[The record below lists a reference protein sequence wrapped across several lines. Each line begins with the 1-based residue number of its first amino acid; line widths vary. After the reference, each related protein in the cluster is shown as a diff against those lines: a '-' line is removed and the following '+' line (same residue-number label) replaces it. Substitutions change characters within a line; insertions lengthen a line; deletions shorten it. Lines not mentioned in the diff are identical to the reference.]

1 MSTQILE
8 RLVALLGPACV
19 GRDPTGLP
27 RAMPDSTEATAEL
40 LQLAGAEGWKVRI
53 EGRGSWLPP
62 DAPADLAL
70 SSRGLD
76 QIGAV
81 SPADLVAT
89 VETGTSL
96 DQFHRRLGEAGM
108 WLPFDPPG
116 RPDRTLGSV
125 VASATAGPERGGAG
139 PIRDHLLGCTFV
151 TGDGQVVRAG
161 GRVVKNVAG
170 YDLTKLQVGGF
181 GGFGFLTE
189 LHLRLRARPEADVT
203 LLARGDR
210 DRLTRAGRALLDAGL
225 DPLACELCAPTV
237 VAESGWHLGARLA
250 GPTEGVEADV
260 EALAAATGLEWNRVA
275 PDRAHAFWAMAARA
289 PLAGEVTCRLGALPD
304 GLDELIDLLAEV
316 LDETLVTAGATTGQL
331 RWSGAAS
338 IAAIERVR
346 HAAAAR
352 EVPLTVERAPWE
364 FRRAIGHF
372 GAFRE
377 GVGPIVGRLRQTFD
391 PQGTF
396 VVALEGSN
404 E

>member
-8 RLVALLGPACV
+8 RLIALLGPACV
-19 GRDPTGLP
+19 GRDPSGLP
-27 RAMPDSTEATAEL
+27 RAMPDSTDAAAEL
-40 LQLAGAEGWKVRI
+40 LRLAGGEGWKVRI
-53 EGRGSWLPP
+53 EGRGSWLPA

-76 QIGAV
+76 QIGSV

-89 VETGTSL
+89 VQAGTSL
-96 DQFHRRLGEAGM
+96 DQLHRRLGDAGM

-116 RPDRTLGSV
+116 RPDRSLGSV
-125 VASATAGPERGGAG
+125 VATATAGPERGGAG

-151 TGDGQVVRAG
+151 TGDGRVVTAG

-210 DRLTRAGRALLDAGL
+210 DRLTRAGRAVLEAGL
-225 DPLACELCAPTV
+225 DPLACELCSPAV
-237 VAESGWHLGARLA
+237 VAEGEWHLGARLT
-250 GPTEGVEADV
+250 GPAEGVEADAA
-260 EALAAATGLEWNRVA
+260 ALADVTGLEWMRTA
-275 PDRAHAFWAMAARA
+275 SDRAHAFWAMAARA
-289 PLAGEVTCRLGALPD
+289 PLAGEITFRLGALPD

-316 LDETLVTAGATTGQL
+316 VDETLVTAGATTGQL

-338 IAAIERVR
+338 RAAIERVR
-346 HAAAAR
+346 HAAAGR
-352 EVPLTVERAPWE
+352 EVPLTIERAPWE
-364 FRRAIGHF
+364 FRKAAGHF

-377 GVGPIVGRLRQTFD
+377 GVGPLVDRLRETFD

-396 VVALEGSN
+396 VVALEGSDG
-404 E
+404 